1 MDRSSRQLQDFA
13 AWLVRNEG
21 RSRRLTAS
29 SRDGGKEED
38 SAGTALC
45 TSGFTVICVVS
56 VIF

>member
-21 RSRRLTAS
+21 RSRQLTAS

-38 SAGTALC
+38 AAGTVVC
-45 TSGFTVICVVS
+45 NSGFTVICMVS
-56 VIF
+56 VFF